1 MPLLNIFLPFAVVTR
16 LFNDNHKGN
25 PIIISSSIAPNAH
38 ISYDHGV
45 DVVLRSF
52 VEQLFFVDNNF
63 KTSGGIYS
71 GVAISNGMLSS
82 NWYDEPKSIIFIESN
97 VLVS

>member
-1 MPLLNIFLPFAVVTR
+1 M
-16 LFNDNHKGN
+16 
-25 PIIISSSIAPNAH
+25 ISSNIAPNAH

-52 VEQLFFVDNNF
+52 VVQLDFVDNNF

-71 GVAISNGMLSS
+71 GVAINNGILSS
-82 NWYDEPKSIIFIESN
+82 NCYDEPKSIIFIESKQ
-97 VLVS
+97 LFS